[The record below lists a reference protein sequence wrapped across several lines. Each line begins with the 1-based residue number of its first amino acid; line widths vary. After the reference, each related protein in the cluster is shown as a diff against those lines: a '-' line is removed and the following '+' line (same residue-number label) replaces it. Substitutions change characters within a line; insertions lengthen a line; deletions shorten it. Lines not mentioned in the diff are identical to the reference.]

1 VLVSLT
7 PRGLKVIDAAVEDH
21 LANEARLLEALTDRE
36 IRALNGVLTKLLT
49 AWE

>member
-1 VLVSLT
+1 
-7 PRGLKVIDAAVEDH
+7 
-21 LANEARLLEALTDRE
+21 LLETLSDRE